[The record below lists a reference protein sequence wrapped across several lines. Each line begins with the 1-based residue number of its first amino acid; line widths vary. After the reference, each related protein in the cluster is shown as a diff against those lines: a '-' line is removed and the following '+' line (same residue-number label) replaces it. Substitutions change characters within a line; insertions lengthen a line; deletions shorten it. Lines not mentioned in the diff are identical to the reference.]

1 MTFVLHFY
9 AIYHEITGTAHNGHF
24 PDPYKFQLSY
34 QTCHF
39 EIVSFS
45 TLERSLSIPFTT
57 DIFTRVDYL
66 RIDKFNLP

>member
-9 AIYHEITGTAHNGHF
+9 AIYDEITCTTHNGHF

-34 QTCHF
+34 QTYHF

-45 TLERSLSIPFTT
+45 THQKELTYIIYYWYIYQNRLSEN
-57 DIFTRVDYL
+57 
-66 RIDKFNLP
+66 K